1 MHNRW
6 RTHHCGTLRSQDVG
20 QPVILNGWV
29 AQHRNHGGVI
39 FINLRDR
46 SGNVQALIEQ
56 DASTALQR
64 RGEAL
69 KLESCVALVGK
80 VRRRPDQMINTSM
93 PTGEIEIKIEE
104 LELLAECQPLPFS
117 ISNDSEAREE
127 LRQHYRFLDLR
138 RPKMQR
144 NLEMRHRVVGA
155 IRQFLHQQSFYE
167 IETPTLIRSTPE
179 GARDLLV
186 PSRQQPGHFFALPQ
200 SPQIYKQLLMTAGFE
215 RYFQIARCYRD
226 EDARGDRQLEHSQID
241 IEMSF
246 VDSAAIFKLVEQ
258 LLYHVFLTAR
268 QEQLSLP
275 LPQLRYDEALLYY
288 GSDKP
293 DIRYEG
299 QIVDCGTW
307 AANSTLH
314 IFQKALKSNGSVR
327 ALRLPPCQLSRREL
341 TELEEQAR
349 ASGAAGLAWCQV
361 QEEGLRGG
369 IGSHLQPQW
378 KEIKAQLG
386 VSAGDML
393 LFVADST
400 PIVCRTLDSLRR
412 SLIARQKL
420 PLKNEYQ
427 KGFSKEFGW
436 VWITDFPL
444 FEWNSELQ
452 QWEAAH
458 HLFSMPHHRYHAHL
472 EQRPGEVRGEIYDL
486 VCNGVELASGSIR
499 IHQAELQRRV
509 LAIVGIHER
518 EAERRFG
525 ALLRALQYG
534 TPPHGG
540 IAPGLDRL
548 LMLLQGEPSIREVIA
563 FPKNSLGA
571 NLLDDSPSAVD
582 LAQLADL
589 GIALRNNNHE

>member
-1 MHNRW
+1 MNNRW
-6 RTHHCGTLRSQDVG
+6 RTHHCGALQSKHVG

-46 SGNVQALIEQ
+46 SGNVQTLIER
-56 DASTALQR
+56 DASISLQK

-69 KLESCVALVGK
+69 KLESCVALAGR
-80 VRRRPDQMINTSM
+80 VRRRPVEMINATM
-93 PTGEIEIKIEE
+93 PTGEIEIIIEE

-117 ISNDSEAREE
+117 ISNDTEAREE

-138 RPKMQR
+138 RPKMQH
-144 NLEMRHRVVGA
+144 NLETRHQVVWA
-155 IRQFLHQQSFYE
+155 IRQFLHQQRFYE

-258 LLYHVFLTAR
+258 LLHHIFITVR

-275 LPQLRYDEALLYY
+275 LPQLRYDEALLHY

-299 QIVDCGTW
+299 QIVDCCAW

-314 IFQKALKSNGSVR
+314 IFQKALESGGSVR
-327 ALRLPPCQLSRREL
+327 ALQLPSCQLSRREL
-341 TELEEQAR
+341 MELEEQAR
-349 ASGAAGLAWCQV
+349 AAGAVGMAWCQV
-361 QEEGLRGG
+361 QEGGLKGG
-369 IGSHLQPQW
+369 IGNHLQPQW

-386 VSAGDML
+386 VAAGDML
-393 LFVADST
+393 LFIADTT
-400 PIVCRTLDSLRR
+400 PIVCRALDVLRR
-412 SLIARQKL
+412 SLIAQEKL
-420 PLKNEYQ
+420 PLRAEYRN
-427 KGFSKEFGW
+427 GLSKEFGW

-458 HLFSMPHHRYHAHL
+458 HLFSMPHYRYHAHL
-472 EQRPGEVRGEIYDL
+472 EERPGEARGEIYDL
-486 VCNGVELASGSIR
+486 VCNGIELASGSIR

-509 LAIVGIHER
+509 LAIVGIDEK
-518 EAERRFG
+518 EAEQRFG
-525 ALLRALQYG
+525 ALLRALRYG

-548 LMLLQGEPSIREVIA
+548 LMLLQGEPSIREVMA

-571 NLLDDSPSAVD
+571 NLLDDSPSVVD
-582 LAQLADL
+582 KRQLTAL
-589 GIALRNNNHE
+589 GIALRNNSHE